1 MTEPC
6 EFCGGAVGQ
15 YPHGCPGCSAPQ
27 CCQRCCNGGSPS
39 LLEQFRRMRAD
50 LDHTK
55 EDRDELIRAADTW
68 HDEVRRLRG
77 VLKAEVERRG
87 RMRGSR
93 LRRRRKMG
101 R

>member
-39 LLEQFRRMRAD
+39 LIEQFRRMRAD
-50 LDHTK
+50 LDRTAA
-55 EDRDELIRAADTW
+55 ERDALRAALLDA
-68 HDEVRRLRG
+68 LRS
-77 VLKAEVERRG
+77 LPAFAHESRDILLRAIDAARG
-87 RMRGSR
+87 EP
-93 LRRRRKMG
+93 
-101 R
+101 